1 MRTSFMAL
9 GAGLLLSST
18 AALAEDAPAPDFT
31 ITGGA
36 TIASQYRF
44 RGISQSNNKP
54 VVQATFTIA
63 HKSGFY
69 VSTWGSSASAGNST
83 VNIGGTEIDVY
94 GGWTHGIGDS
104 GVTVDLG
111 VYGYLYPGAT
121 PLNYYEVYGSLAKTF
136 GPVTAKA
143 GVYFAPDQKH
153 TVKSNTY
160 VYGELSS
167 SIPGTPITLHGHLGH
182 TGGAFDYTKDYLDY
196 NVGASVKWQ
205 ALTFDL
211 SLVGTNVSKKD
222 ARLAPFPDQTGTTNP
237 AQTYRA
243 AKPVVVASLTASF

>member
-54 VVQATFTIA
+54 VVQGTFTIA

-83 VNIGGTEIDVY
+83 VNIGGT
-94 GGWTHGIGDS
+94 
-104 GVTVDLG
+104 
-111 VYGYLYPGAT
+111 
-121 PLNYYEVYGSLAKTF
+121 
-136 GPVTAKA
+136 
-143 GVYFAPDQKH
+143 
-153 TVKSNTY
+153 
-160 VYGELSS
+160 
-167 SIPGTPITLHGHLGH
+167 
-182 TGGAFDYTKDYLDY
+182 
-196 NVGASVKWQ
+196 
-205 ALTFDL
+205 
-211 SLVGTNVSKKD
+211 
-222 ARLAPFPDQTGTTNP
+222 
-237 AQTYRA
+237 
-243 AKPVVVASLTASF
+243 